1 MKSLRYILLLAVT
14 LLTVEASAKLELTD
28 NIYMFGFSASFK
40 DSIIYTTDIQNPQGL
55 WLDTKHDYLI
65 NRDEYSH
72 QLKEYLTDKLQQP
85 NRVCMVF
92 FYTKKKKAE
101 KEYLKLMK
109 KYKKGYE
116 IRYLNE
122 NDFKFEAIDS
132 DPEEEE

>member
-1 MKSLRYILLLAVT
+1 MKSLRYILLFAVT
-14 LLTVEASAKLELTD
+14 MLTMKASAKLEMTD

-40 DSIIYTTDIQNPQGL
+40 DSVVYATNIQNVQGL
-55 WLDTKHDYLI
+55 WIDTKTNYLL

-72 QLKEYLTDKLQQP
+72 QLKEYLTEKLQQQ

-109 KYKKGYE
+109 KYKQGYDV
-116 IRYLNE
+116 RYVNE
-122 NDFKFEAIDS
+122 TEFKFEAIDS
-132 DPEEEE
+132 DPEGE

>member
-14 LLTVEASAKLELTD
+14 LLTVEASAKIEMKD

-40 DSIIYTTDIQNPQGL
+40 DSIVYTTDIQNVEGL
-55 WLDTKHDYLI
+55 WIDTKNNFLL

-72 QLKEYLTDKLQQP
+72 QLKEYLSDKLQQQ

-101 KEYLKLMK
+101 KEDTL
-109 KYKKGYE
+109 
-116 IRYLNE
+116 
-122 NDFKFEAIDS
+122 ID
-132 DPEEEE
+132 

>member
-55 WLDTKHDYLI
+55 WLDTKHEYLI

>member
-101 KEYLKLMK
+101 KEYLKLMT
-109 KYKKGYE
+109 
-116 IRYLNE
+116 
-122 NDFKFEAIDS
+122 
-132 DPEEEE
+132 

>member
-40 DSIIYTTDIQNPQGL
+40 DSVVYTTDIQNVEGL
-55 WLDTKHDYLI
+55 WIDTKTKFLL

-72 QLKEYLTDKLQQP
+72 QFKVYLTEKLKQE
-85 NRVCMVF
+85 NRICMVF
-92 FYTKKKKAE
+92 FYDKKKKAE
-101 KEYLKLMK
+101 KEFLKLMK

-116 IRYLNE
+116 VRHVSAAE
-122 NDFKFEAIDS
+122 FKFEAIDTS
-132 DPEEEE
+132 PDLE

>member
-40 DSIIYTTDIQNPQGL
+40 DSVIYATDIQNPQGL
-55 WLDTKHDYLI
+55 WIDTKHDYLI

-72 QLKEYLTDKLQQP
+72 QLKVYLAEKLQQE

-109 KYKKGYE
+109 KYKQGYE
-116 IRYLNE
+116 VRYLNE
-122 NDFKFEAIDS
+122 NDFKFEPIDS

>member
-40 DSIIYTTDIQNPQGL
+40 DSVIYATDIQNPQGL
-55 WLDTKHDYLI
+55 WIDTKHDYLI

-72 QLKEYLTDKLQQP
+72 QLKVYLAEKLKQE

-109 KYKKGYE
+109 KYKQGYE
-116 IRYLNE
+116 VRYLNE
-122 NDFKFEAIDS
+122 NDFKFEPIDS

>member
-14 LLTVEASAKLELTD
+14 LLTVEASAKIEMKD

-40 DSIIYTTDIQNPQGL
+40 DSVIYATDIQNPQGL
-55 WLDTKHDYLI
+55 WIDTKSNFLL

-72 QLKEYLTDKLQQP
+72 QLKEYLSDKLQQQ

-109 KYKKGYE
+109 KYKQGYE
-116 IRYLNE
+116 VRYVNE
-122 NDFKFEAIDS
+122 NAFKFEPIDS
-132 DPEEEE
+132 NPEEEE